1 MTPAGRER
9 VGTPCE
15 SARRTEGVMLAKI
28 PRDVRFAAFAA
39 VAVFLAG
46 LYEFM
51 PLLAMFLAFALFGVI
66 VAVVVGRD

>member
-1 MTPAGRER
+1 
-9 VGTPCE
+9 
-15 SARRTEGVMLAKI
+15 L
-28 PRDVRFAAFAA
+28 AA

-51 PLLAMFLAFALFGVI
+51 PLLAGLLALAIFGLI